1 MNTGSALKCFLE
13 KQLLDFCFFR
23 NYWYSQDVLNIL
35 GLERPWKAL
44 KGCDNY
50 CSFLHRKE
58 CPLKKNLS
66 KRQEKCNF
74 PSFHCRHSQRYLKIQ
89 GCLRVMHAKY
99 FSKSPSIQ
107 VTSLQRLIHL
117 HFPFGHFCF
126 SNFVRG
132 PRIQVPGILLSSSF
146 IPRKWNIRWVERCKR
161 WRGKAN

>member
-1 MNTGSALKCFLE
+1 MYKVFSRRAFLSLKA
-13 KQLLDFCFFR
+13 Q
-23 NYWYSQDVLNIL
+23 YP
-35 GLERPWKAL
+35 RPWKGVITTAVSYTAKNVL
-44 KGCDNY
+44 
-50 CSFLHRKE
+50 S
-58 CPLKKNLS
+58 KKNLS